1 MVQPTISS
9 QGSNSSIQVSW
20 NKPSG
25 NVEYYAVFLELQLS
39 PQQSQNITM
48 GTTVKFDGLSA
59 GRIYSARVV
68 THSGPRSS
76 ASTYVSN
83 ATCESQTFFVFTK
96 IFNHQRSAYFTEPSV
111 TAAMRHRITVV
122 VHSVM
127 MPSRSDTL
135 CHSCYPEGVRLRCST

>member
-25 NVEYYAVFLELQLS
+25 NVEYYAVFLELQSL
-39 PQQSQNITM
+39 PQQQSQNITM

-76 ASTYVSN
+76 PSTYVSN
-83 ATCESQTFFVFTK
+83 ATCESQTFFVFAK
-96 IFNHQRSAYFTEPSV
+96 IFNQSIRIFYGTFSERSHATPEYSCCPFF
-111 TAAMRHRITVV
+111 
-122 VHSVM
+122 
-127 MPSRSDTL
+127 SDAFIVPFML
-135 CHSCYPEGVRLRCST
+135 P